1 MIHQDVAW
9 RAMTGYDLPAVQKI
23 ADQVHPGFFEAPQ
36 VLGERQRLYRNGCY
50 LLEIGEKPAGYVLS
64 HPWRS
69 GSPPALNAL
78 LGEIPADAD
87 TYYLH
92 DLALLPVARR
102 VGAASHIVSALIK
115 HASAEGYPNMSLVAV
130 NGSQG
135 FWERHGFA
143 PTNAPDVDDKL
154 RSYESAAK
162 LMVKPLSAL

>member
-9 RAMTGYDLPAVQKI
+9 RAMTGYDLQAVQKI
-23 ADQVHPGFFEAPQ
+23 ADVVHPGFFEAPE

-64 HPWRS
+64 HPWRT
-69 GSPPALNAL
+69 GSLPALNVL
-78 LGEIPADAD
+78 LGDLPADAD

-102 VGAASHIVSALIK
+102 VGAASHIVAALAK
-115 HASAEGYPNMSLVAV
+115 HAAAKGFPSMSLVAV
-130 NGSQG
+130 NGSRG

-143 PTNAPDVDDKL
+143 VREEPELEAKL
-154 RSYESAAK
+154 RSYEPSAR
-162 LMVKPLSAL
+162 LMVRSLAAA